1 VGVLKLE
8 RNQKRASVNGCS
20 AIVKRER
27 VLNHAR
33 FGSTTESVQLPCREA
48 AAPAWPATR
57 HS

>member
-1 VGVLKLE
+1 MGFSSLEWSGQRLALARRECWFE

-33 FGSTTESVQLPCREA
+33 FGSTTESL
-48 AAPAWPATR
+48 
-57 HS
+57 